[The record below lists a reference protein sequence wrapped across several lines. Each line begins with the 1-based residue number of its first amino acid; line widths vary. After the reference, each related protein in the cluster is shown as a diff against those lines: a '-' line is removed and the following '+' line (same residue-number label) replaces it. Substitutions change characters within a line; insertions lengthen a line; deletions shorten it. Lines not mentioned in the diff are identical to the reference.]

1 MAQGLQTQYLAKVD
15 DTTQQQNSTLEG
27 EREQHSSEFEEMQRY
42 ACCVQ
47 AKQLVCHKL
56 SSPYGFPASVNTSA

>member
-47 AKQLVCHKL
+47 AKQ
-56 SSPYGFPASVNTSA
+56 F